1 MVLAKIMIVCVA
13 LFVGQTVL
21 TLGLTAQCRRWPIL
35 RQLQLLPGSTVRGTR
50 LARGKILLN
59 ISAINRPV
67 RIYLVIYIYIERENV
82 VTVYSLSLSISL

>member
-67 RIYLVIYIYIERENV
+67 RIYLVIYIYRERECCDCFL
-82 VTVYSLSLSISL
+82 SLSLCIYI